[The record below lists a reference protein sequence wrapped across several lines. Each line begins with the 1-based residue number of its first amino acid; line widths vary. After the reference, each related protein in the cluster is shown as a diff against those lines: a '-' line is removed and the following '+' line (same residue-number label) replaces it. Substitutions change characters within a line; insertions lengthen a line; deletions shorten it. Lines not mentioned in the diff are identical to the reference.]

1 MSARRQTM
9 FRAMMPNGSGGGI
22 PTTNLVL
29 DLNPEFDVYTNY
41 SGTTPVSSDGDS
53 VAYWGDQSTYTYSG
67 GAMSARQLDSAERP
81 LYYSSDANRNNKPYL
96 LFDSND
102 RWFVMEP
109 YSLAY
114 QMPSMTM
121 YFICEPATSGQN
133 SNGWMISK
141 TDSYFWND
149 GFTFIQKDNEDLNMT
164 VADDGYDSNEF
175 TDTRP
180 TSGTPAIYSYSFK
193 GSSTV
198 GDRRNDS
205 RIKLNGSAITSKQ
218 SGTTDSLDTSGWFSS
233 NKMLI
238 CGGRDT
244 GGSEVTYMAWVGKVF
259 RVLIYD
265 TYHSATEQEDIMT
278 ELASIYNL

>member
-1 MSARRQTM
+1 MITFPTSLYA
-9 FRAMMPNGSGGGI
+9 GGESGGGGI

-29 DLNPEFDVYTNY
+29 DLDPEFDVYSDY
-41 SGTTPVSSDGDS
+41 SGTTPQTTDGGS
-53 VAYWGDQSTYTYSG
+53 VAHWGDQSSYTYAG
-67 GAMSARQLDSAERP
+67 NPMSARQLDTAERP

-121 YFICEPATSGQN
+121 YFVAEPASSGQN
-133 SNGWMISK
+133 SPGWMISK
-141 TDSYFWND
+141 TTDYYWSD
-149 GFTFIQKDNEDLNMT
+149 GFTFTQNSSEDLRMT
-164 VADDGYDSNEF
+164 VADDGFADSNDF

-180 TSGTPAIYSYSFK
+180 TTAPAIYSYSFK
-193 GSSTV
+193 GATLEA
-198 GDRRNDS
+198 DRENDS
-205 RIKLNGSAITSKQ
+205 RIKLNGSAVTSKL
-218 SGTTDSLDTSGWFSS
+218 SGTVNNLDTSGWFSS
-233 NKMLI
+233 SKMLI
-238 CGGRDT
+238 CGGRDLS
-244 GGSEVTYMAWVGKVF
+244 GNEVTYHAWVGKVF

-265 TYHSATEQEDIMT
+265 TYHTATEQEDIMT